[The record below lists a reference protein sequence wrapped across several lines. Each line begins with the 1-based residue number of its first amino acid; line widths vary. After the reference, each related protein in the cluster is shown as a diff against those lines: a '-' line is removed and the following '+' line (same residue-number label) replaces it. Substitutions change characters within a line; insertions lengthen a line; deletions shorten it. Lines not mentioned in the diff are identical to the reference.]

1 MKKVLNL
8 VITISIIIA
17 ISAIVLYLQV
27 FSKSAKEN
35 IKKQEQALIKTEK
48 TNQEI
53 NEFDEK
59 INIQDEKAKNYIEQ
73 TETITEESIIT
84 AINYIEENSQKSIE
98 ELNEEIILNIAYNGA
113 YLENLK
119 KYSSLQENEI
129 FNLGTKSK
137 EYAKEALQALPDK
150 QSIENTEIIPEE
162 NINANVTETKNI
174 EEAAE
179 PETIEIDTKVASKE
193 KTENKKIEIKEILN
207 QINTDRQGILEK
219 LKQSMN
225 K

>member
-1 MKKVLNL
+1 MKKVFNL
-8 VITISIIIA
+8 LITIIIIAA

-27 FSKSAKEN
+27 FSKDAKEK
-35 IKKQEQALIKTEK
+35 IKKQEQSLIKTDN
-48 TNQEI
+48 TQQEI
-53 NEFDEK
+53 NEFDEEV
-59 INIQDEKAKNYIEQ
+59 NIQDEKAKSDIEQ
-73 TETITEESIIT
+73 AETITEESIIT
-84 AINYIEENSQKSIE
+84 AINYIEENSQKNID

-119 KYSSLQENEI
+119 QYSSLQENQL

-150 QSIENTEIIPEE
+150 QELENNEMTPEE
-162 NINANVTETKNI
+162 NINTNVVDAENI
-174 EEAAE
+174 EEAE
-179 PETIEIDTKVASKE
+179 QETIKIDTKVASQE

-207 QINTDRQGILEK
+207 QINTDRQGILEE
-219 LKQSMN
+219 LKQSMS

>member
-1 MKKVLNL
+1 MKKVFNL
-8 VITISIIIA
+8 LITIIIIAA

-27 FSKSAKEN
+27 FSKDAKEK
-35 IKKQEQALIKTEK
+35 IKKQEQSLIKTDN
-48 TNQEI
+48 TQQEI

-59 INIQDEKAKNYIEQ
+59 INMQDKKAKSDIEQ
-73 TETITEESIIT
+73 AEAITEESIIT

-119 KYSSLQENEI
+119 QYSSLQENEL

-150 QSIENTEIIPEE
+150 QELENTEMTPEE
-162 NINANVTETKNI
+162 NINTNVANAENI
-174 EEAAE
+174 EETVE
-179 PETIEIDTKVASKE
+179 QETIKIDTKVASKE

-219 LKQSMN
+219 LKQSMS